1 MQLRYNNLLTLMGA
15 CDERREHSVG
25 DTRSYFY
32 NEIDLPANCSLANV
46 PDKAPAK
53 IVCAEKLTKL
63 IAGQLPDIWRL
74 GQAYF
79 KGDLVVKPG
88 SGKQVRK

>member
-1 MQLRYNNLLTLMGA
+1 MGA